1 MDPDQHGSRNKR
13 SCLSQLLEHHD
24 EILRMMEE
32 GGNVD
37 VVYTD
42 FEKAYEK
49 VDHEKLI
56 DKINNQFGIKGK
68 LEKWL
73 RQFLLNRKQQ
83 VLVEENKSEKSTVT
97 SGAIQGSV
105 LGPVFFSLCLL

>member
-1 MDPDQHGSRNKR
+1 
-13 SCLSQLLEHHD
+13 
-24 EILRMMEE
+24 MEE

-97 SGAIQGSV
+97 SEAIQGSV
-105 LGPVFFSLCLL
+105 LEPIFFLMFVTDMKKEVK